1 MSLDCVSIIAF
12 FSIAPCVP
20 YNIETFAECETNLG
34 AVSWAG
40 SDGADIYTAIA
51 EGQDGHTHIC
61 ITNTTFC
68 IWEEL
73 HCGEIYIVK
82 VVANAQICSSNPSE
96 STIINMGE
104 LLIKIKV

>member
-1 MSLDCVSIIAF
+1 
-12 FSIAPCVP
+12 VP
-20 YNIETFAECETNLG
+20 YNIETFAECETSLG

-40 SDGADIYTAIA
+40 SDGAETYTAIA

-73 HCGEIYIVK
+73 HCGEIYVARVI
-82 VVANAQICSSNPSE
+82 ANAQICSSNPSK

-104 LLIKIKV
+104 LLMRSTLNETTF